1 MKRILLVGATGLV
14 GSHVLRQA
22 LADPG
27 VAQVVAPTRKS
38 LVPHPKLLNPVVD
51 FNQLPQD
58 AEWWRADAVVCT
70 LGTTIR
76 VAGSQAAFYK
86 VDHDH
91 PLEVA
96 YLARRHGARA
106 FALNSALGADTASR
120 VFYSRTKGETERDLQ
135 AVGYPSLTLV
145 RPGLIGGVRQ
155 ESRPAEQAGG
165 STFPM
170 GAALAAPALPCGA
183 CRPHRSPPAAGSAGG
198 RAGRACAAV
207 GSLALNPEGFGL
219 PWGVAPIEFDP
230 GTAEVQSP
238 CRCTTQPHVTD
249 FFNDL

>member
-155 ESRPAEQAGG
+155 ESRPAEQMAVRL
-165 STFPM
+165 SQWVQPLLPRRYRVVPADRIAHHLLQ
-170 GAALAAPALPCGA
+170 AALAGAPGVHVLPSEAL
-183 CRPHRSPPAAGSAGG
+183 
-198 RAGRACAAV
+198 
-207 GSLALNPEGFGL
+207 L
-219 PWGVAPIEFDP
+219 
-230 GTAEVQSP
+230 
-238 CRCTTQPHVTD
+238 
-249 FFNDL
+249 

>member
-1 MKRILLVGATGLV
+1 MKRLLLVGATGLV
-14 GSHVLRQA
+14 GSHVLRLA
-22 LADPG
+22 LADSA
-27 VAQVVAPTRKS
+27 VQQVVAPTRKS
-38 LVPHPKLLNPVVD
+38 LVPHPKLLNPIVD

-58 AEWWRADAVVCT
+58 AEWWRVDAVVCT

-106 FALNSALGADTASR
+106 FALNSALGADTGSR
-120 VFYSRTKGETERDLQ
+120 VFYSRTKGEIERDLQ

-155 ESRPAEQAGG
+155 ENRPAEQVAVRL
-165 STFPM
+165 SQWVQPLLPRRYRVVPAERIAHHLLQAALM
-170 GAALAAPALPCGA
+170 GAPGVHVLPSEALL
-183 CRPHRSPPAAGSAGG
+183 
-198 RAGRACAAV
+198 
-207 GSLALNPEGFGL
+207 
-219 PWGVAPIEFDP
+219 
-230 GTAEVQSP
+230 
-238 CRCTTQPHVTD
+238 
-249 FFNDL
+249 